1 MESNNLTTRTYTAPT
16 CALIVSTKTEPRLNR
31 QSAVP
36 MDFILHLEDPDRSE
50 TDRIAL
56 HGQAQQLDRLQ
67 QVVNKYIS
75 ELVAQFPLPGAKRIV
90 AIDEP
95 VPGVEARTAPIP
107 EPAADTPSSAS
118 LNPHLDPR
126 AARSGILKNLPGL
139 QKDNTSAPP
148 PASSSDDRSIIDK
161 LLGRRPKPDPYAT
174 IIRPI
179 GSGDGRAMPTAGHQS
194 ATNHP
199 YLTGVSDESVGGE
212 VRQRSLDHQLHLG
225 NLATPASGETIVLSA
240 IQLFDLATVLD
251 EYAAEKLAISP
262 PTPSTAFDR
271 VSIPVN
277 SEQPIDLEAVVSRS
291 RLPNLPHMSSDP
303 DASPT
308 YYRTRRPRSSSWMS
322 ALPWVAGAAIAMVGG
337 VFILDPN
344 FKPFQDIASM
354 MKSPSL
360 GGAKKS
366 TPVKPKGELAQTPT
380 TDIATTTTTT
390 TGTLPTPWQQQPV
403 QPPQVTTPID
413 SSSNAAQ
420 TPSKIG
426 VAPLPDAIAT
436 QPGQTIPNS
445 FGTPTGTTQQS
456 AASILSGN
464 GVQSASGIAPNPLNA
479 TQTPAATTKSTTGTV
494 KTTNPSS
501 KAKTP
506 AKTTTASA
514 QLPTEL
520 TTPGK
525 FSVSKQPMPIPPSNA
540 PAIVANPPF
549 KPVPFNAPTEVPN
562 RIDPA
567 TRTPAPKKSAVQA
580 AKSTPNA
587 VLTPS
592 SSSEPFTPVP
602 RNPNLIDP
610 NQPNSATPDLQNP
623 PVVPNKPL
631 QSNAGGIE
639 PEVPLLQE
647 SRRYFQSKWKA
658 GSDRPNSLQYVVQ
671 VGKSGVVRSVEP
683 QGEAASAYLRETKF
697 IKLGQKLVSPAA
709 AGSSDQKIRVL
720 LQPDGNVDTF
730 IEP

>member
-16 CALIVSTKTEPRLNR
+16 CALIISTKTEPRLDR
-31 QSAVP
+31 HSAVP

-50 TDRIAL
+50 TERITL

-75 ELVAQFPLPGAKRIV
+75 EVVAQFPLPGAKRIV

-95 VPGVEARTAPIP
+95 GIAAEDGTAPTP
-107 EPAADTPSSAS
+107 EPAADTPNSAR

-148 PASSSDDRSIIDK
+148 PAATSDDRSIIDK
-161 LLGRRPKPDPYAT
+161 LLGRRPKPDPYAS
-174 IIRPI
+174 IARPI
-179 GSGDGRAMPTAGHQS
+179 DSGDGRVTSTSGHHN

-225 NLATPASGETIVLSA
+225 NLATPATGETILLSA

-251 EYAAEKLAISP
+251 EYAAEKVAISP
-262 PTPSTAFDR
+262 QTPSTAFGR
-271 VSIPVN
+271 ASIPVN
-277 SEQPIDLEAVVSRS
+277 SEQPIDLEAVTSRS
-291 RLPNLPHMSSDP
+291 RLPNLPLISSEPEADP
-303 DASPT
+303 I
-308 YYRTRRPRSSSWMS
+308 YYRTRRPRASWMS
-322 ALPWVAGAAIAMVGG
+322 ALPWFVGATMAIVGG
-337 VFILDPN
+337 IFVLDPN
-344 FKPFQDIASM
+344 FKPFQDIASL
-354 MKSPSL
+354 MKAPNL

-366 TPVKPKGELAQTPT
+366 TPVKPKGEVAQTPT
-380 TDIATTTTTT
+380 TTTTTTTT
-390 TGTLPTPWQQQPV
+390 TGAVPTPWQQQPV
-403 QPPQVTTPID
+403 QAPQVTKPTD
-413 SSSNAAQ
+413 ASTTAAQ

-436 QPGQTIPNS
+436 QPGQTTPNPFGIPS
-445 FGTPTGTTQQS
+445 GTTQSS
-456 AASILSGN
+456 AANILSSN
-464 GVQSASGIAPNPLNA
+464 GVPSATDIAPNPLNA
-479 TQTPAATTKSTTGTV
+479 TQPPAAATKTTTGAV
-494 KTTNPSS
+494 KTTNPTP

-506 AKTTTASA
+506 TKTTTASA
-514 QLPTEL
+514 QLPTDL

-525 FSVSKQPMPIPPSNA
+525 ISVSKQPMAIPPTNA
-540 PAIVANPPF
+540 PAIVTNPPF
-549 KPVPFNAPTEVPN
+549 KAIPVNSPSEVPN

-567 TRTPAPKKSAVQA
+567 TRTPAPKKSATQA
-580 AKSTPNA
+580 AKPTPNA

-610 NQPNSATPDLQNP
+610 NQANSATTEPRNS
-623 PVVPNKPL
+623 PVVPNQPL
-631 QSNAGGIE
+631 QSNNAGGSE

-647 SRRYFQSKWKA
+647 SRRYFQGKWKA
-658 GSDRPNSLQYVVQ
+658 GSDRSNSLQYVVQ
-671 VGKSGVVRSVEP
+671 VNGKSGVVRSVDP
-683 QGEAASAYLRETKF
+683 QGEAASAYLRQTKF
-697 IKLGQKLVSPAA
+697 IKPGQKLVSPAA
-709 AGSSDQKIRVL
+709 AGGSDQKIRVL